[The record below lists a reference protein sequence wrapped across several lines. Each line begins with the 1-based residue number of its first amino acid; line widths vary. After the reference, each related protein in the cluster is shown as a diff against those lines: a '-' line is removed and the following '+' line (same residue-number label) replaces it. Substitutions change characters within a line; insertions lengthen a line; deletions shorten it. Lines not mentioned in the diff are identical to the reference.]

1 MKRKLLLVFAIF
13 SLIVLYGNKVSSPY
27 PKNRHP
33 VAQSFTNPSYSLL
46 SLGTI
51 KPQGWLLDQLQ
62 IMRDGTSGHLDE
74 VYAKL
79 KDDNGWLEGNG
90 DGWEETPYWL
100 DGALPLAYLLG
111 DKTLQSK
118 VMKYVNWT
126 LDHQRPS
133 GYFGPITKT
142 ENKKGVEI
150 TVKNCKDGEDWWPK
164 MVMLKVLQQYYSATN
179 DKRVISFMT
188 RYFHYQMQTLKQCP
202 LNTWSEWAE
211 ARGEEN
217 VMMVQWLYS
226 VTHKSFLLQLATLLE
241 SQSYPWSHWLGDRDW
256 VINAA
261 SNQNDVNWMHR
272 HGVNVA
278 MGLKAPVI
286 NYERTG
292 NTNYLKDIKTGWSD
306 LMSLHG
312 LPMGMFSADED
323 LHGNLPT
330 QGVELCAIVET
341 MFSLENIIQF
351 TGDPLYMDALER
363 IAYNALPTQTTD
375 DYNEK
380 QYFQIANQVNV
391 KRGVFDFSLP
401 FDRGMNNVF
410 GMRSGY
416 TCCLANMHQGFP
428 KFTQNLWYKTKDGGL
443 AAFEYAPCQ
452 VSTEIENHVPI
463 IIKEKT
469 NYPFDDKITFVMSMR
484 DAIAF
489 SFQFRIPFWCKE
501 ATLSM
506 NGEMLNTY
514 KGDTIISIHHL
525 WKNGD
530 SITLKLPMEVT
541 TSNWA
546 RNSRTIERGPLV
558 YALKL
563 GEKWVKGHDKEEG
576 DYDCVFPTT
585 PWNYGILASDIKDP
599 MQSAMVTIK
608 PLSSHFVWNEAH
620 APIEIEMPAKK
631 ILGWKVD
638 DNGVANQPVTDRDGL
653 YKGLVNDTIETIK
666 LIPYGFTKVR
676 IVAFPV
682 IN

>member
-1 MKRKLLLVFAIF
+1 MKKTLLVLAIF
-13 SLIVLYGNKVSSPY
+13 SSIVLYGNKVPSHY
-27 PKNRHP
+27 AKNRHS
-33 VAQSFTNPSYSLL
+33 VALSFTTPTYSLL
-46 SLGTI
+46 PLGAI
-51 KPQGWLLDQLQ
+51 KPEGWLLDQLQ
-62 IMRDGTSGHLDE
+62 IMRNGTSGHLDE
-74 VYAKL
+74 EYAKL
-79 KDDNGWLEGNG
+79 KDDNGWLGGRG
-90 DGWEETPYWL
+90 DGGEETPYWL

-126 LDHQRPS
+126 LDHQRSS
-133 GYFGPITKT
+133 GYFGPITKA
-142 ENKKGVEI
+142 EWAKGIEI

-164 MVMLKVLQQYYSATN
+164 MVMLKVLQQYYSATK
-179 DKRVISFMT
+179 DKRVILFMT
-188 RYFHYQMQTLKQCP
+188 RYFHYQLQTLKKCP

-217 VMMVQWLYS
+217 AMMVQWLYS
-226 VTHKSFLLQLATLLE
+226 VTHESFLLQLATLLE
-241 SQSYPWSHWLGDRDW
+241 SQSYPWSHWFADRNW

-278 MGLKAPVI
+278 MGLKDPIV
-286 NYERTG
+286 NYQRTG
-292 NTNYLKDIKTGWSD
+292 NTNFLKDIKTGWKD

-330 QGVELCAIVET
+330 QGVELCVIVET

-391 KRGVFDFSLP
+391 KRGVFNFSLP

-428 KFTQNLWYKTKDGGL
+428 KFTQNLWYKTKNGGL

-452 VSTEIENHVPI
+452 VSTEIRNHVPI
-463 IIKEKT
+463 IIKEQT
-469 NYPFDDKITFVMSMR
+469 NYPFDDKITFIISMR
-484 DAIAF
+484 KAIAF
-489 SFQFRIPFWCKE
+489 SFQFRIPSWCKE

-506 NGEMLNTY
+506 NGKMLHTY
-514 KGDTIISIHHL
+514 KGDTIISIHQL

-563 GEKWVKGHDKEEG
+563 GEKWVKGHDELEG
-576 DYDCVFPTT
+576 DYDCVFPTS
-585 PWNYGILASDIKDP
+585 PWNYGILVSDVKNP
-599 MQSAMVTIK
+599 MQNATVTIK
-608 PLSSHFVWNEAH
+608 PLSSHFIWNEAH
-620 APIEIEMPAKK
+620 APIEIEIPAKK
-631 ILGWKVD
+631 ILGWKID
-638 DNGVANQPVTDRDGL
+638 DDGVANQPVTDRNGL
-653 YKGLVNDTIETIK
+653 YKGLVSDSIEKIK

-676 IVAFPV
+676 VVAFPV
-682 IN
+682 VQ